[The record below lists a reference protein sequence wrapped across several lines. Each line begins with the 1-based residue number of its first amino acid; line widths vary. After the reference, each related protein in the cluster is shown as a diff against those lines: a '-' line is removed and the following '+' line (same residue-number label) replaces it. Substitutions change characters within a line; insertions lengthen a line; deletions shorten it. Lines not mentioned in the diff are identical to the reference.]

1 MKEQH
6 LNRTASV
13 LFIVH
18 IVTTVFGFVGLM
30 SQLKLSDL
38 APMRSIV
45 PLVLLLICFVSSTIV
60 KFASGDPEKYIR
72 FVAVSFSITYLLM
85 VTMSSSNSTYPYLVP
100 FLIVFVFSLDRIS
113 LRIGAIVFGLA
124 NLIRVIETMVAAEDV
139 TSAMENV
146 MTEIIITV
154 LILVVVLNGIYLLSR
169 FFDESIEEVTD
180 ALDKN
185 VLVANKIGQVAQNV
199 AERAASMSESLD
211 AISESTTCMEESMQN
226 ILIGV
231 SDTAETI
238 GSQTMMTSDIQDVI
252 ESTGENAGNVVSIN
266 AETKDALTEG
276 IKVMSSL
283 FDEVER
289 AKKASDEMKVA
300 AEALKEN
307 TEDVRGIT
315 SIILSIS
322 SKTNLLAL
330 NASIEAARAGE
341 AGKGFAVVAD
351 EIRNLAEQTKRET
364 ENITGIIEKLAANA
378 DKVNDCVEINTVSAD
393 RETEYAENANDKFR
407 KIEEKLSELTASVGE
422 IDKQINTLARSNAE
436 IVDSVN
442 TLSATSEEIS
452 ASTSE
457 ASSLS
462 EKNVQMINSFRKSMD
477 EVLND
482 ILELQNAK

>member
-13 LFIVH
+13 LFIAH
-18 IVTTVFGFVGLM
+18 IVTTVFGFAGLV

-38 APMRSIV
+38 APVRSIV
-45 PLVLLLICFVSSTIV
+45 PLVLLLICFVSSTIA

-72 FVAVSFSITYLLM
+72 FVAVSFSITYLFM
-85 VTMSSSNSTYPYLVP
+85 VTMSSSNSTYPYLIP
-100 FLIVFVFSLDRIS
+100 FLVVFVFSLDRIS

-124 NLIRVIETMVAAEDV
+124 NLIRVIETMVVAEDA

-169 FFDESIEEVTD
+169 FFDESIEEVTE

-231 SDTAETI
+231 SDTAEAI

-407 KIEEKLSELTASVGE
+407 KIEEKLAELTASVGE